1 MVLKIKYLRKKN
13 MLIQLGKFI
22 FVISQAQEIISSN
35 IKQIHNNILSISQD
49 QELYTSSNK
58 L

>member
-22 FVISQAQEIISSN
+22 FVISQAQTN
-35 IKQIHNNILSISQD
+35 
-49 QELYTSSNK
+49 T
-58 L
+58 

>member
-22 FVISQAQEIISSN
+22 FVISQAQKIISSN

-49 QELYTSSNK
+49 Q
-58 L
+58 